1 MRLRILGLRPW
12 RDDSTVLSAPVV
24 LMQNQPRSLEF
35 AAWGLRCPSARGF
48 GGVPRGRALSAR
60 LGVTAALGCPDC
72 PCEGCVF
79 GFQSALCSGVSCVR
93 DGVLRVVE
101 ILLSRGARRKGSFLQ
116 TLTACNTWWD
126 REVST
131 SQQFL
136 ASKSHHPRDKKSY
149 EIVFKD

>member
-1 MRLRILGLRPW
+1 MRLRILGLRACG
-12 RDDSTVLSAPVV
+12 DDSAVLSAPVV
-24 LMQNQPRSLEF
+24 LMQNQSRSLEF

-93 DGVLRVVE
+93 DGVFAS
-101 ILLSRGARRKGSFLQ
+101 SRGTTESRARRKGSFLQ
-116 TLTACNTWWD
+116 SLTACNT
-126 REVST
+126 
-131 SQQFL
+131 
-136 ASKSHHPRDKKSY
+136 
-149 EIVFKD
+149 

>member
-1 MRLRILGLRPW
+1 MRLRILGLRACG
-12 RDDSTVLSAPVV
+12 DDSAVLSAPVV
-24 LMQNQPRSLEF
+24 LMQNQSRSLEF

-93 DGVLRVVE
+93 DGVFAS
-101 ILLSRGARRKGSFLQ
+101 SRGTTESRARRKGSFLQ
-116 TLTACNTWWD
+116 SLTACNTWWD

-136 ASKSHHPRDKKSY
+136 ASKSHHPRDKKSC
-149 EIVFKD
+149 